1 MWSNEAMSLNN
12 KKLQIDFFSSS
23 SNKNRLL
30 TPTKSNSK
38 QLQTASDYLTP
49 SMMNLCKLLDD
60 ELSRLLNDIEFSTNE
75 SKNQPN
81 DSILSEDLR
90 HFNEY
95 LLANLQTFSQNL
107 CDSLSNL
114 INKLYEELKNSS
126 KDKNDLYFYSH
137 CNFAKIQLLHKNKS
151 PLNIYCLRFQAI
163 DSLANNRFS
172 VSLVLILPVVSKVVS
187 PVIKDTPLIVLE
199 EINAELRVLL
209 VSVATAVSV
218 TTIPLAG

>member
-1 MWSNEAMSLNN
+1 MWSNEAASLNN
-12 KKLQIDFFSSS
+12 KKFQIDFFSSS

-30 TPTKSNSK
+30 TPTKYNSK

-60 ELSRLLNDIEFSTNE
+60 ELSRLLSDIEFSTNE

-81 DSILSEDLR
+81 DSILSDDLR

-114 INKLYEELKNSS
+114 INKLYEELKNNS
-126 KDKNDLYFYSH
+126 KDQNPQSQIRKILFICRFAHALPKSSSNLYFCFNTLELNQNKPKLDSLLTKKRIIQADKKNDDYWQ
-137 CNFAKIQLLHKNKS
+137 NLLDK
-151 PLNIYCLRFQAI
+151 LRKLCKHGF
-163 DSLANNRFS
+163 
-172 VSLVLILPVVSKVVS
+172 K
-187 PVIKDTPLIVLE
+187 
-199 EINAELRVLL
+199 
-209 VSVATAVSV
+209 
-218 TTIPLAG
+218 

>member
-1 MWSNEAMSLNN
+1 MWSNEAMNLNN
-12 KKLQIDFFSSS
+12 KKTQIDFFSSS
-23 SNKNRLL
+23 SNKSRLL
-30 TPTKSNSK
+30 TSTKSFGK
-38 QLQTASDYLTP
+38 HLQTADDYLTP

-114 INKLYEELKNSS
+114 ISKLYEELKNSPKERNDQS
-126 KDKNDLYFYSH
+126 QIRKILFICRLAHALPKSSSNLYHCFNTLELNQNKPKLDTLVTKKRIIQADKKNDD
-137 CNFAKIQLLHKNKS
+137 NWQILLEK
-151 PLNIYCLRFQAI
+151 LRKLCKHGF
-163 DSLANNRFS
+163 
-172 VSLVLILPVVSKVVS
+172 K
-187 PVIKDTPLIVLE
+187 
-199 EINAELRVLL
+199 
-209 VSVATAVSV
+209 
-218 TTIPLAG
+218 